1 MKLDYKDNN
10 EVTAYTGASKPRAH
24 DKNAERGLGMTA
36 SREHCQTATEGNG
49 RHNGGVL
56 EGQCLSAPCKAGTT
70 ASAHPAAYGEPTS
83 RERYPWP

>member
-36 SREHCQTATEGNG
+36 SREHCQTATEG
-49 RHNGGVL
+49 
-56 EGQCLSAPCKAGTT
+56 KA
-70 ASAHPAAYGEPTS
+70 
-83 RERYPWP
+83 